1 MTGESGTVVANF
13 GRQVLVENARGE
25 LIPCIISGRKLR
37 PVTGDR
43 VRWEPLDDHGKG
55 LVCSIA
61 DRDNELTRP
70 DRRGRTDVLA
80 SNITQVVVVCA
91 PRPAPDLFLIDRYLA
106 AAAFMGASAAVVL
119 NKADLDSGSDLDRL
133 RKDLEEYRRIGYPV
147 LHTSAKQMDGLVP
160 LREQLVGHVSILVGQ
175 SGVGKSSILNALLPQ
190 ADILTGELSEASGE
204 GKHTTTASRLYH
216 LESGGDLIDSP
227 GVRDYAPAA
236 FGEADLTQG
245 FVEFAEPARRCRF
258 ANCRHLREPQC
269 GVIQAVDDGEIC
281 ARRYESFK
289 RLERLMDQLRPGY

>member
-1 MTGESGTVVANF
+1 MTSEPGIVAANF
-13 GRQVLVENARGE
+13 GRQVLVENSDGV

-43 VRWEPLDDHGKG
+43 VMWEPLDGQDKG
-55 LVCSIA
+55 LVCKIL

-80 SNITQVVVVCA
+80 ANITQVVVVCA

-119 NKADLDSGSDLDRL
+119 NKSDLADEAGL
-133 RKDLEEYRRIGYPV
+133 APLGEALQEYQRIGYPV
-147 LHTSAKQMDGLVP
+147 LHTSAKAMNGLAP
-160 LREQLVGHVSILVGQ
+160 LCAQLVGQVSILVGQ
-175 SGVGKSSILNALLPQ
+175 SGVGKSSILNALLPE
-190 ADILTGELSEASGE
+190 ADILTGELSEGSGE

-216 LESGGDLIDSP
+216 LDSGGDLIDSP

-236 FGEADLTQG
+236 FGEADLTHG
-245 FVEFAEPARRCRF
+245 FVEFAEPARHCRF
-258 ANCRHLREPQC
+258 ANCRHLREPGC
-269 GVIQAVDDGEIC
+269 GVMQAIKDGEIC

-289 RLERLMDQLRPGY
+289 RLERLIAQLRPGY